1 MPAIGSIPTE
11 ARRAATQQRGDSMS
25 SSFKLSAV
33 SVVASLACAIATGAF
48 TPAVRAA
55 TPITVTSQAAT
66 DGPIRYTVRVTSK
79 QFGNSQETR
88 TIRSGESDDFTW
100 KTVPPGGPVPGADQ
114 CPNAASLPIDAN
126 GAMIRQTQIRFA
138 PVVAGDGTA
147 TVQLSFQAQT
157 PHGTKNVTNGGKTL
171 KCPNDVSVSQI
182 LRFTMPTNGSTKTL
196 TLNDGSEV
204 AVSARR

>member
-1 MPAIGSIPTE
+1 MG
-11 ARRAATQQRGDSMS
+11 

-33 SVVASLACAIATGAF
+33 SVVASLACALAPGMLVPVAH
-48 TPAVRAA
+48 AA
-55 TPITVTSQAAT
+55 TPVTVTSQSAL

-100 KTVPPGGPVPGADQ
+100 KTVPPGGPVAGTDA
-114 CPNAASLPIDAN
+114 CPNYASLPVDAN

-138 PVVAGDGTA
+138 PVVASDGTA
-147 TVQLSFQAQT
+147 NVQMSFRAQT
-157 PHGTKNVTNGGKTL
+157 PHGAKNVTSGGKTI

-182 LRFTMPTNGSTKTL
+182 VRFTMPVDGSTKTL
-196 TLNDGSEV
+196 TLNDGIEV
-204 AVSARR
+204 AVSAKR

>member
-1 MPAIGSIPTE
+1 
-11 ARRAATQQRGDSMS
+11 MS
-25 SSFKLSAV
+25 FRLSAV
-33 SVVASLACAIATGAF
+33 SVVASLACALAPGMLVPVAH
-48 TPAVRAA
+48 AA
-55 TPITVTSQAAT
+55 TPITVTSQSAL

-100 KTVPPGGPVPGADQ
+100 KTVPPGGPVPATDA
-114 CPNAASLPIDAN
+114 CPNYASLPIDTN

-157 PHGTKNVTNGGKTL
+157 PKGVKTVTNAGKSL

-182 LRFTMPTNGSTKTL
+182 VRFTMPVNGSTKTL
-196 TLNDGSEV
+196 TLSDGTEV
-204 AVSARR
+204 AISAKR

>member
-1 MPAIGSIPTE
+1 
-11 ARRAATQQRGDSMS
+11 MS

-33 SVVASLACAIATGAF
+33 SVVASLACALAPGMLVPVAH
-48 TPAVRAA
+48 AA
-55 TPITVTSQAAT
+55 TPITVTSQAAP

-100 KTVPPGGPVPGADQ
+100 KTVPPGGPVPASDT
-114 CPNAASLPIDAN
+114 CPNYATLPVDAN

-157 PHGTKNVTNGGKTL
+157 PHGVKTVTSGGKTL
-171 KCPNDVSVSQI
+171 KCPNDVRLSQI
-182 LRFTMPTNGSTKTL
+182 LRFTMPTNGSTRTL
-196 TLNDGSEV
+196 TLTDGTQV
-204 AVSARR
+204 AVTAKR

>member
-1 MPAIGSIPTE
+1 MSI
-11 ARRAATQQRGDSMS
+11 SV
-25 SSFKLSAV
+25 KLPAV
-33 SVVASLACAIATGAF
+33 SVVASFASATLALSALTALS
-48 TPAVRAA
+48 TPTVTLAA

-66 DGPIRYTVRVTSK
+66 DGPIRYTVKVTSK

-100 KTVPPGGPVPGADQ
+100 KTVPPGGPVAADGD
-114 CPNAASLPIDAN
+114 CPDLSSLPLDTN

-138 PVVAGDGTA
+138 PVVAKDGTA

-157 PHGTKNVTNGGKTL
+157 PKGTKSVSANGKSL
-171 KCPNDVSVSQI
+171 KCPDYASVSQV

-196 TLNDGSEV
+196 TLSDGSQV
-204 AVSARR
+204 SVSAKR

>member
-1 MPAIGSIPTE
+1 
-11 ARRAATQQRGDSMS
+11 MS
-25 SSFKLSAV
+25 FRLSAV
-33 SVVASLACAIATGAF
+33 SVVASLACALASGMLVPVAH
-48 TPAVRAA
+48 AA
-55 TPITVTSQAAT
+55 TPITVTSQSAL

-100 KTVPPGGPVPGADQ
+100 KTVPPGGPVPATDA
-114 CPNAASLPIDAN
+114 CPNYASLPIDTN

-157 PHGTKNVTNGGKTL
+157 PKGVKTVTSGGKTL

-182 LRFTMPTNGSTKTL
+182 VRFTMPVNGSTKTL
-196 TLNDGSEV
+196 TLSDGTEV
-204 AVSARR
+204 AISAKR

>member
-1 MPAIGSIPTE
+1 
-11 ARRAATQQRGDSMS
+11 MS
-25 SSFKLSAV
+25 FRLSAV
-33 SVVASLACAIATGAF
+33 SVVASLACAFAPGMLVPVAH
-48 TPAVRAA
+48 AA
-55 TPITVTSQAAT
+55 TPITVTSQSAL

-100 KTVPPGGPVPGADQ
+100 KTVPPGGPVPATDA
-114 CPNAASLPIDAN
+114 CPNYASLPTDTN

-138 PVVAGDGTA
+138 PVVAADGTA

-157 PHGTKNVTNGGKTL
+157 PKGVKTVTTGGKTI

-182 LRFTMPTNGSTKTL
+182 LRFTMPVNGSTKTL
-196 TLNDGSEV
+196 TLNDGTEV
-204 AVSARR
+204 AISAKR